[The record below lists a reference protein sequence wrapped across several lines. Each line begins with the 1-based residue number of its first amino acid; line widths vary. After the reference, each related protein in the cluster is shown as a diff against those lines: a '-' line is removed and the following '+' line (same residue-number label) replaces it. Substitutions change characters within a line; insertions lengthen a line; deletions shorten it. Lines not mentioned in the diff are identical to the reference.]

1 MTQRKRREPDRDI
14 PTYSPQTGEF
24 DPNPADDGMWSEE
37 EFERA
42 HMGWRAEDE
51 QETLLD
57 DTTPAA
63 NLNTDVDEEELE
75 EADDA
80 LTDMAAREMRR
91 DQSYRTG
98 GDDHNPGF
106 DSDLDANAPKDAD
119 RPPKKQAGSRGQ
131 SDWH

>member
-1 MTQRKRREPDRDI
+1 
-14 PTYSPQTGEF
+14 
-24 DPNPADDGMWSEE
+24 
-37 EFERA
+37 
-42 HMGWRAEDE
+42 MGWRAEDE
-51 QETLLD
+51 QEPLLD